1 MHTIENPSIVRFGG
15 RALAPEERAQNL
27 LQQCRGGT
35 IAHGLYTE
43 RVVLVVNLADEARVN
58 RQPCRED
65 AIDELASS
73 ISDSIIAE
81 LSKEDF

>member
-1 MHTIENPSIVRFGG
+1 V
-15 RALAPEERAQNL
+15 
-27 LQQCRGGT
+27 
-35 IAHGLYTE
+35 HGLYTE
-43 RVVLVVNLADEARVN
+43 KVILVVNLADEARVN
-58 RQPCRED
+58 CHEARVNRQPSRED